1 MGQTFCRGD
10 IDMLVRRW
18 AAACCVAVVIC
29 AAPATAQTYPDR
41 PVTFL
46 VPYAPG
52 GGTDVLSRML
62 ADELRDKLKQP
73 FVVENKP
80 GAATAIAA
88 SAMTKAAP
96 DGYTIMMGSSTTLAM
111 NPSLYN
117 KLAYDPGELAPVGL
131 VGAAF
136 FVLVAN
142 PNVVPAKT
150 LPELIAWIK
159 SKPAGSLSYGTSG
172 AGTPHHLF
180 MEMFMSMTGTR
191 MQAVPYRGSVPALT
205 DVVSGALPMMIVDLT
220 PAQQLIAEGKI
231 RAFGVTTSTRVK
243 TAPEIP
249 TIAEAGLPGY
259 AGQGWFGVVTRRG
272 TPKPIIDTLNGV
284 LMGYLKQPAVQD
296 RLYNIGILPLTSTP
310 EQFADFIPREQTK
323 WSKVIA
329 DAKVPKID

>member
-1 MGQTFCRGD
+1 MSKRCR
-10 IDMLVRRW
+10 
-18 AAACCVAVVIC
+18 AAALVAFFACVACGTVS
-29 AAPATAQTYPDR
+29 AQTYPDH

-52 GGTDVLSRML
+52 GGTDVFARML
-62 ADELRDKLKQP
+62 AEELRDKLKQP
-73 FVVENKP
+73 FVVENKA

-88 SAMTKAAP
+88 SAVAKAPP

-111 NPSLYN
+111 NPSLYS
-117 KLAYDPGELAPVGL
+117 KLSYDPADLAPVGL
-131 VGAAF
+131 VGAAY

-142 PNVVPAKT
+142 PTVVPAKT

-180 MEMFMSMTGTR
+180 MEMFMSMTGTK

-205 DVVSGALPMMIVDLT
+205 DVVSGALPLMIVDLT

-231 RAFGVTTSTRVK
+231 RAFGVTTTTRVK
-243 TAPEIP
+243 TAADIP

-259 AGQGWFGVVTRRG
+259 AGQGWFGVVAPRG

-284 LMGYLKQPAVQD
+284 LMAYIKQPAVQD
-296 RLYNIGILPLTSTP
+296 RLYGIGIQPLTSTS
-310 EQFADFIPREQTK
+310 EEFAAFIPREQQK
-323 WSKVIA
+323 WAHVIA